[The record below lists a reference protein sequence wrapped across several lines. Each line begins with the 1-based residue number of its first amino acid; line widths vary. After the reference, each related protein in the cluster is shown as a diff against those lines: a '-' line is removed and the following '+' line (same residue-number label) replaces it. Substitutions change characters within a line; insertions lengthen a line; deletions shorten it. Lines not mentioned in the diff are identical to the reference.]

1 MLKIV
6 LHLFSTK
13 QMPVQEEV
21 SPSLTESNNVLID
34 YWMIEGPRSY
44 RQSIL
49 SDKIRRLDICRN
61 FSHWK

>member
-1 MLKIV
+1 MLKV
-6 LHLFSTK
+6 SLHLFSTERIR
-13 QMPVQEEV
+13 VQEEG
-21 SPSLTESNNVLID
+21 SPSLSEPNNVLID

-49 SDKIRRLDICRN
+49 SDKIRRLEISRN